1 MQHAKVVPMNAI
13 FKPRISK
20 ARAVEWA
27 GSAAELAKRLD
38 ISQSAVSQWED
49 EIPEGRLW
57 QLHALGCPDDQS
69 DDQ

>member
-1 MQHAKVVPMNAI
+1 MTSI

-27 GSAAELAKRLD
+27 GSAAELAVRLG

-57 QLHALGCPDDQS
+57 QLHALGCPDDQPN
-69 DDQ
+69 DQ